1 MDVQLGAVWEPVR
14 VRPQLH
20 SLASYLVVTML
31 NTRRIETAGIIA
43 ALFGV
48 FFVLLMPSPLMTASL
63 AHSHFWE
70 TLWCDLLLGAIVGW
84 VLAAQARP
92 PAWGQTQAMSAG
104 SS

>member
-20 SLASYLVVTML
+20 SLASYPVVTML

-48 FFVLLMPSPLMTASL
+48 WSFALLMPNPLMPASV

-70 TLWCDLLLGAIVGW
+70 TLWSDLLLGAIVGW
-84 VLAAQARP
+84 VLAADARP
-92 PAWGQTQAMSAG
+92 TARG
-104 SS
+104 

>member
-1 MDVQLGAVWEPVR
+1 
-14 VRPQLH
+14 
-20 SLASYLVVTML
+20 ML

-84 VLAAQARP
+84 VLAAHARP
-92 PAWGQTQAMSAG
+92 PARGQTQAMSAG